1 VVELRLTRLC
11 CRRRSNWRKAAFRRR
26 LLPKQH
32 TAAVFCLA
40 FDDEHI
46 VTGSSDHTVQVWDVN
61 SGAPLRSLTGHQY
74 AVWNLKVCATT
85 TIPVVRQE
93 VALPHSTL

>member
-1 VVELRLTRLC
+1 MC
-11 CRRRSNWRKAAFRRR
+11 CRRRGNWRKAAFRRR

-74 AVWNLKVCATT
+74 AVWNLKVCAAVTTT

-93 VALPHSTL
+93 VALPHSKR